1 MVELK
6 KQDTMS
12 KDYIVDTFDGTI
24 EYGEY
29 SQTYWYGLHSINNP
43 IWKWIQQRII
53 NETPHQ
59 DKFDICIA
67 GGLLEDW
74 VTWDADIFIFG
85 KYQPKEIREV
95 LDSIVRIGFEEHFY
109 LDVTWQNKF
118 WPIHKCSEW
127 VKNEVFIS
135 CELSNY
141 FSKDGVVSDFSHYKK
156 MDGLYRK
163 ANMLPF
169 QKHWDNLTKGYSYH
183 EPIFLKK

>member
-1 MVELK
+1 
-6 KQDTMS
+6 MS

-59 DKFDICIA
+59 DKFDICIS

-74 VTWDADIFIFG
+74 ITWDADIFIFG
-85 KYQPKEIREV
+85 DYHPKEIREV
-95 LDSIVRIGFEEHFY
+95 LDSIVRIGF
-109 LDVTWQNKF
+109 
-118 WPIHKCSEW
+118 
-127 VKNEVFIS
+127 
-135 CELSNY
+135 
-141 FSKDGVVSDFSHYKK
+141 SKDGVVSDFSFYKK
-156 MDGLYRK
+156 KDGLYRK
-163 ANMLPF
+163 AKILPF
-169 QKHWDNLTKGYSYH
+169 KKHWDNLTKGYSYH